1 MTAAVTW
8 IELRMPSSNRL
19 IAKYD
24 PFRGLLQVRNR
35 GEEETFDLAEISAQ
49 SAEGES
55 QDERE
60 N

>member
-1 MTAAVTW
+1 MTAEVTW
-8 IELRMPSSNRL
+8 IELRMPESNRL